1 MMRALRV
8 AKKELKT
15 IVTHAVTAGNSLN
28 VTLISLKSQLEYL
41 RGNYRK
47 AIKVLNQCAAIP
59 PPSPTYGPGLGVMYY
74 NNLGVIHLGLGK
86 PTVAC
91 LYLQKAL
98 QETQLV
104 EESSS
109 SQSGDWL
116 SSRPLYQLSSNVQP
130 ELYYNLGVTLLHMNK
145 PDKAFDFLLEVLQVH
160 SMNPRLWLRL
170 AECCI
175 AVHKSGLKDDISAKR
190 SIVQGTVGVGL
201 HRKICLAT
209 CISDHNKKHCDPQSE
224 SDAAFPEPTLEFARL
239 CLRNALTLLPDNVST
254 TSLTDEQEASGVMPE
269 LYPAGPSSP
278 LRGTE
283 VVSLRVS
290 ALACSAY
297 VCLCLSDYS
306 TALRHAETL
315 LVAHPKIPGVYKL
328 LGHLYAGESLISLG
342 KVSEAIAHFD
352 PRLVGDVTLS
362 PPAQEANQSPP
373 LNLPSQGCYPGTTAT
388 AMQVMRYNLSVA
400 YTLRGELEK
409 ASNLLKEVWNE
420 SNGNMPA
427 QVIMLAMYIQLRMGH
442 VDIMKNIVKN
452 NILLT

>member
-41 RGNYRK
+41 KGNFRK

-59 PPSPTYGPGLGVMYY
+59 PPSPSYGPSLGVMYY
-74 NNLGVIHLGLGK
+74 NNLGVIHLGMGK

-98 QETQLV
+98 QETQIG
-104 EESSS
+104 EESNSS
-109 SQSGDWL
+109 AHSEVL
-116 SSRPLYQLSSNVQP
+116 SHQPLYQLSSNVQP

-160 SMNPRLWLRL
+160 PMNPRLWLRL

-175 AVHKSGLKDDISAKR
+175 TVHKLGLKEDQSSKR
-190 SIVQGTVGVGL
+190 SIIQGTIGVGM
-201 HRKICLAT
+201 HRKICLT
-209 CISDHNKKHCDPQSE
+209 TRITDHNKKKSEMHPE

-239 CLRNALTLLPDNVST
+239 CLRNALTILPENVST
-254 TSLTDEQEASGVMPE
+254 TSLTDEQEVSGVMPE

-278 LRGTE
+278 LRGAE

-297 VCLCLSDYS
+297 VGLCLSDFS
-306 TALRHAETL
+306 AALRHAELL
-315 LVAHPKIPGVYKL
+315 LVAHPKIPDVYKL
-328 LGHLYAGESLISLG
+328 LGHLYAGEALISLG
-342 KVSEAIAHFD
+342 KVTEAIQHLD
-352 PRLVGDVTLS
+352 PRVVGEVSLS
-362 PPAQEANQSPP
+362 PPAQEASNTLPASS
-373 LNLPSQGCYPGTTAT
+373 PSQGWLNTTATT

-400 YTLRGELEK
+400 YALRGEWEK
-409 ASNLLKEVWNE
+409 ANNLLKEVWTE

-427 QVIMLAMYIQLRMGH
+427 QVIMLAMYINLQMGH